1 MAVATYNNKR
11 SGCYLGQS
19 ASLNQINEEIRVRSG
34 SGVLNAGAV
43 LGKVLDGTPGAT
55 PGTPYSTTGGTVG
68 NGAVGSWT
76 ADAGVME
83 GTWKLDVTV
92 TGATGKYQV
101 IRPDGVVDGIG
112 TIGSAYNGGINGTL
126 ADGANDWLVGD
137 VVPIVVAYA
146 TDAVEYVPHDPALTN
161 GGQYAAAILFHPID
175 ATSADVKTAGTV
187 RGPATIN
194 LNMLTF
200 KSGIT
205 ANQKAEAVQALR
217 DKGMAV
223 LPQHAA

>member
-11 SGCYLGQS
+11 SGCYLGES
-19 ASLNQINEEIRVRSG
+19 ASLNIVNEEIRVRSG
-34 SGVLNAGAV
+34 SGKLDAGTL

-68 NGAVGSWT
+68 NGAVGAWT
-76 ADAGVME
+76 ADAGVAE

-92 TGATGKYQV
+92 TGATGKFQV
-101 IRPDGVVDGIG
+101 LRPDGTIDGIG
-112 TIGSAYNGGINGTL
+112 TIGTPYNGGINGTL
-126 ADGANDWLVGD
+126 ADGASDWLVGD
-137 VVPIVVAYA
+137 QVPIVVAYT

-175 ATSADVKTAGTV
+175 ATSSDVKTVGTV
-187 RGPATIN
+187 RGPVTIN
-194 LNMLTF
+194 GNMLTF
-200 KSGIT
+200 KSGIS
-205 ANQKAEAVQALR
+205 ANDKAAAIQALR
-217 DKGMAV
+217 DKGLAV